1 MDRITHIGFRHIFER
16 ILRCLTT
23 KDLLSIRN
31 LNISFRNI
39 LNDPRFWI
47 NRLEVVGH
55 KKLKIKWVEVMENLK
70 EPIHNLTK
78 QNSRLMDCITN
89 CLIKLHKEISILKDA
104 DRYFENVTV
113 VHIAARYDNVELL
126 KFFRKFNSDEEF
138 YSYDDLGNQPFHEAA
153 MRGNIRSLKYLT
165 ETQAILW
172 DRVVLIAAAKGH
184 INMLKFVTE
193 FHRDIR
199 DFDINTFTTSD
210 GNETTPIYLAAQNCH
225 LSALKYL
232 VPLSKNPFK
241 GDSFGHTPLHVAAIH
256 GHIKIVKYLLASN
269 HIPNPWSSDGTTPII
284 FAAQFNHLNV
294 LKALIPYSKNF
305 LEDFNIRGWNA
316 LHMSAIKGHL
326 DIIKYIFKK
335 CNNLTNI
342 PNPISGATPIAYAAS
357 RGHIKVVKYLAKR
370 FSKPIILPN
379 FVGANAIHVAARN
392 GHSDVVEFLFKCT
405 DTPNDSVIGLPKS
418 TPLNLAKW
426 HKRLSVVEVI
436 ERLNGTTKPSRK
448 RKRSQTKSQ

>member
-1 MDRITHIGFRHIFER
+1 MKCFT
-16 ILRCLTT
+16 
-23 KDLLSIRN
+23 
-31 LNISFRNI
+31 
-39 LNDPRFWI
+39 
-47 NRLEVVGH
+47 
-55 KKLKIKWVEVMENLK
+55 
-70 EPIHNLTK
+70 
-78 QNSRLMDCITN
+78 
-89 CLIKLHKEISILKDA
+89 EI
-104 DRYFENVTV
+104 
-113 VHIAARYDNVELL
+113 
-126 KFFRKFNSDEEF
+126 
-138 YSYDDLGNQPFHEAA
+138 
-153 MRGNIRSLKYLT
+153 
-165 ETQAILW
+165 QAILW
-172 DRVVLIAAAKGH
+172 DRVVLIAAAKGD
-184 INMLKFVTE
+184 INILKFVTE

-210 GNETTPIYLAAQNCH
+210 GNETTPIYLAAKNCH
-225 LSALKYL
+225 LNALKHL

-241 GDSFGHTPLHVAAIH
+241 GDSIGNTPLHVAAVY

-294 LKALIPYSKNF
+294 LKTLIPYSKNF

-326 DIIKYIFKK
+326 DIIKYLFKK

-357 RGHIKVVKYLAKR
+357 RGHIEVVKYLAKR
-370 FSKPIILPN
+370 FPKPIILPN
-379 FVGANAIHVAARN
+379 FVGANAIHVASRN

-426 HKRLSVVEVI
+426 HKRLNVVEVI
-436 ERLNGTTKPSRK
+436 ERLNSTSKPSRK
-448 RKRSQTKSQ
+448 RKRSHKKS